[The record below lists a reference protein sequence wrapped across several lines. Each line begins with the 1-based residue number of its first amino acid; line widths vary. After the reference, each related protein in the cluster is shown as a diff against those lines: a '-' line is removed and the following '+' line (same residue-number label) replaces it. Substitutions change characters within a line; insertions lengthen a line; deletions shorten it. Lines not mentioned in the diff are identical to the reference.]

1 MADCKRKLA
10 KALEDIEGDRGAP
23 RRRRPAGP
31 GPLHR
36 PDVLASDGP
45 DHARL
50 GAVHRRY
57 YEIRGRL
64 ALANMKLV
72 AHVAKRFRDRG
83 IPYSDLMQE
92 GFCGLLEA
100 IDRFDLTHQTK
111 LATYATWWIR
121 QAMQRAVASGAYPV
135 RLTPRHLRQLAQDQ
149 EQKERTDAGRDPAS
163 IGRDRPSRR
172 AEIIHFIHAAT
183 RPAVSLDATRDT
195 STPASTCS
203 RRSATRRAIPRRR
216 WIPTRRSSRL
226 MEVLRPREQE
236 VLSLRF
242 GLGGRE
248 RLSLSQVG
256 RLLDV
261 SKERVRQIEDRALE
275 KLRARADGAEPRRA
289 AVDDRLA
296 DPDPDRD
303 AGPTAFS
310 GSAAIPPIPQDRP
323 RSRPNLILCRSRP
336 SWRLLGRSGEVRRS
350 MDRQSAIATR
360 SGRSSTT

>member
-1 MADCKRKLA
+1 MSTRRPAPELTRFLQIDGSETEVLGLNIERALLQEMAECKRKLA
-10 KALEDIEGDRGAP
+10 QALEDLDGQEAP
-23 RRRRPAGP
+23 RAGDDPQALAQFIADSFARRC
-31 GPLHR
+31 
-36 PDVLASDGP
+36 P

-57 YEIRGRL
+57 HEIRTRL

-83 IPYSDLMQE
+83 IPYSDLLQE

-100 IDRFDLTHQTK
+100 IDRFDLSHTTK

-149 EQKERTDAGRDPAS
+149 EHKERGTAVETANRANEPPTD
-163 IGRDRPSRR
+163 
-172 AEIIHFIHAAT
+172 IIHYIHAAT
-183 RPAVSLDATRDT
+183 RPAISLDASRSGGAGFNLLQTISDPDSDPSSQIDT
-195 STPASTCS
+195 DEAVG
-203 RRSATRRAIPRRR
+203 
-216 WIPTRRSSRL
+216 RL

-256 RLLDV
+256 RILEV

-275 KLRARADGAEPRRA
+275 KLRARAEE
-289 AVDDRLA
+289 
-296 DPDPDRD
+296 
-303 AGPTAFS
+303 
-310 GSAAIPPIPQDRP
+310 QK
-323 RSRPNLILCRSRP
+323 
-336 SWRLLGRSGEVRRS
+336 LGDQISLF
-350 MDRQSAIATR
+350 D
-360 SGRSSTT
+360 

>member
-1 MADCKRKLA
+1 MNSRRPAPELTRFPDVDPAQTEILLPAEERSLLQELGDCKRRLTRALA
-10 KALEDIEGDRGAP
+10 DVQGVEEEVAADDPQAMARFIAHLYPCNGAQN
-23 RRRRPAGP
+23 
-31 GPLHR
+31 
-36 PDVLASDGP
+36 AS
-45 DHARL
+45 L

-57 YEIRGRL
+57 CEVRGKL

-83 IPYSDLMQE
+83 IPYTDLMQE

-121 QAMQRAVASGAYPV
+121 QSMQRAVASGAYPV

-149 EQKERTDAGRDPAS
+149 ESRERTSSDANSAREATAHVGTDL
-163 IGRDRPSRR
+163 IQ
-172 AEIIHFIHAAT
+172 FIHTAT
-183 RPAVSLDATRDT
+183 RPAVSLNASRSGAHHINLLQTISDPTADQTAHVDT
-195 STPASTCS
+195 DETV
-203 RRSATRRAIPRRR
+203 
-216 WIPTRRSSRL
+216 SRL

-256 RLLDV
+256 RILEV

-275 KLRARADGAEPRRA
+275 KLKSRADVQDLGK
-289 AVDDRLA
+289 LL
-296 DPDPDRD
+296 
-303 AGPTAFS
+303 AFS
-310 GSAAIPPIPQDRP
+310 
-323 RSRPNLILCRSRP
+323 
-336 SWRLLGRSGEVRRS
+336 E
-350 MDRQSAIATR
+350 
-360 SGRSSTT
+360 

>member
-1 MADCKRKLA
+1 MRGFDGFPSWIDAVRVTPDWGMVKGERMATRRAAPELTRFLHLDGSQTEVLGLNIERALLQEMAECKRKLA
-10 KALEDIEGDRGAP
+10 EALENLGGQEAP
-23 RRRRPAGP
+23 RAGDDP
-31 GPLHR
+31 QA
-36 PDVLASDGP
+36 LAQFIADSFCRGCP
-45 DHARL
+45 DHALL

-57 YEIRGRL
+57 HEIRTQL

-83 IPYSDLMQE
+83 IPYSDLLQE

-100 IDRFDLTHQTK
+100 IDRFDLSHQTK

-149 EQKERTDAGRDPAS
+149 EQKERAKPVETES
-163 IGRDRPSRR
+163 R
-172 AEIIHFIHAAT
+172 AEETSTTDIIHYIHAAT
-183 RPAVSLDATRDT
+183 RPAISLDASRSGGAGFNLLQTISDPESDPTSQIDT
-195 STPASTCS
+195 DETVG
-203 RRSATRRAIPRRR
+203 
-216 WIPTRRSSRL
+216 RL

-256 RLLDV
+256 RILEV

-275 KLRARADGAEPRRA
+275 KLRARAEE
-289 AVDDRLA
+289 
-296 DPDPDRD
+296 
-303 AGPTAFS
+303 
-310 GSAAIPPIPQDRP
+310 QK
-323 RSRPNLILCRSRP
+323 
-336 SWRLLGRSGEVRRS
+336 LGEQISLF
-350 MDRQSAIATR
+350 D
-360 SGRSSTT
+360 